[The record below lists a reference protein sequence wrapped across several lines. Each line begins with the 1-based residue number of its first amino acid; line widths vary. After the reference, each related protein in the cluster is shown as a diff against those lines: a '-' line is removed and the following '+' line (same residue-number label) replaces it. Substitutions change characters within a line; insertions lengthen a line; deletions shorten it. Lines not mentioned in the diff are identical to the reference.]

1 MSVGSGCRRSL
12 STHPTPSHPLD
23 PPMKIS
29 PVKWSLFFFAL
40 SDYHGQSCWRSKAQ
54 GKPRLGWRLI
64 QISESKSSYDAG
76 PYNLI
81 ITGCH
86 LGQMCSELISLI
98 SSTYSSCTRT
108 HRNWVAILDLF
119 TISGGQYWHKKNI
132 NKVKLFSLG
141 WFCIYFI
148 YGAMLKY
155 VCRTALVWRIL

>member
-1 MSVGSGCRRSL
+1 M
-12 STHPTPSHPLD
+12 
-23 PPMKIS
+23 IA
-29 PVKWSLFFFAL
+29 FFFSL

-108 HRNWVAILDLF
+108 HRNWVAISDLF
-119 TISGGQYWHKKNI
+119 TISGGQYWHKKKHQQSKTILAWVILYLFYLWGHAEVCLSYSSGLENSVI
-132 NKVKLFSLG
+132 VIFIDIFSSFTCMKNVVKL
-141 WFCIYFI
+141 
-148 YGAMLKY
+148 
-155 VCRTALVWRIL
+155 